1 MGNSTEKI
9 RMKGTVL
16 IIDDEKQLRGLL
28 KRIIELEDYAVTEV
42 GDLKSAWKI
51 LENQVIQVVLSDVKL
66 PDGNGVEFT
75 QKFKE
80 KYPQLEIIVMT
91 AYGTIQDGIKAMK
104 NGAFDY
110 LVKGDDN
117 EKILP
122 MLSLAMDKVQNQP
135 LTVQNT
141 HQGFEKVL
149 GKSKQI
155 KEVIS
160 LALKVAKT
168 NTTVLL
174 TGETG
179 TGKEVFANAI
189 HQESIRAS
197 KNFVAVNCATFSRE
211 ILESELFGHKAGS
224 FTGATKDKKG
234 LFEEADGGT
243 IFLDEIGEMS
253 LDLQAKLLRVLETG
267 TFMKVGDTKLI
278 KVDVR
283 IISAT
288 NRDLSQ
294 EVNEGHFRSD
304 LFYRLSVFQIALPP
318 LRERKTDIEVL
329 ARFFT
334 KEFSKKFNIAI
345 ADLQQGFLEKLENYD
360 WKGNIREL
368 KNVIER
374 TIILNENGQLTID
387 SLPIA
392 IQFPSENV
400 ASQINSFDL
409 QTIEKQHIQK
419 VLKHTKGN
427 KTETARLLN
436 IGLTTLYRKIEEY
449 GIN

>member
-1 MGNSTEKI
+1 
-9 RMKGTVL
+9 MKGTVL

>member
-1 MGNSTEKI
+1 
-9 RMKGTVL
+9 MKGTVL

-28 KRIIELEDYAVTEV
+28 KRIIELEDYTVWEV

-51 LENQVIQVVLSDVKL
+51 LENQAIQVVLSDVKL
-66 PDGNGVEFT
+66 PDGNGVDFT

-80 KYPQLEIIVMT
+80 KYPSLEIIVMT

-122 MLSLAMDKVQNQP
+122 MLSLAMDKVQNQSQSIQP
-135 LTVQNT
+135 KN
-141 HQGFEKVL
+141 QGFEKVL

-160 LALKVAKT
+160 LAQKVAKT
-168 NTTVLL
+168 DTTVLL

-189 HQESIRAS
+189 HQESKRAS

-211 ILESELFGHKAGS
+211 ILESELFGHKSGA

-267 TFMKVGDTKLI
+267 TFIKVGDTKLI

-288 NRDLSQ
+288 NRDLSK
-294 EVNEGHFRSD
+294 EANEGHFRSD

-329 ARFFT
+329 ARFFA
-334 KEFSKKFNIAI
+334 KDFAKKFSITI
-345 ADLQQGFLEKLENYD
+345 ADLQEDFLTKLTNYE
-360 WKGNIREL
+360 WQGNIREL
-368 KNVIER
+368 RNVIER
-374 TIILNENGQLTID
+374 TIILNENGHLTVE
-387 SLPIA
+387 SLPIS
-392 IQFPSENV
+392 IQFPAENI
-400 ASQINSFDL
+400 SSKTLNSFDL
-409 QTIEKQHIQK
+409 QSIEKQHIQK
-419 VLKHTKGN
+419 VLQHTKGN

-449 GIN
+449 GIG

>member
-51 LENQVIQVVLSDVKL
+51 LENQAIQVVLSDVKL

>member
-1 MGNSTEKI
+1 
-9 RMKGTVL
+9 MKGRVL

-51 LENQVIQVVLSDVKL
+51 LENQAIQVVLSDVKL

-189 HQESIRAS
+189 HQESTRAS

-334 KEFSKKFNIAI
+334 KDFSKKFNIPI
-345 ADLQQGFLEKLENYD
+345 GDLQHEFLEKLENYD

>member
-1 MGNSTEKI
+1 
-9 RMKGTVL
+9 MKGTVL

-28 KRIIELEDYAVTEV
+28 KRIIELEDYTVWEV

-51 LENQVIQVVLSDVKL
+51 LENQAIQVVLSDVKL
-66 PDGNGVEFT
+66 PDGNGVDFT

-80 KYPQLEIIVMT
+80 KYPSLEIIVMT

-122 MLSLAMDKVQNQP
+122 MLSLALEKVQNQSP
-135 LTVQNT
+135 IIQPKS
-141 HQGFEKVL
+141 QGFEKVL

-160 LALKVAKT
+160 LAQKVAKT
-168 NTTVLL
+168 DTTVLL

-189 HQESIRAS
+189 HQESKRAL

-211 ILESELFGHKAGS
+211 ILESELFGHKAGA

-267 TFMKVGDTKLI
+267 TFIKVGDTKLI

-288 NRDLSQ
+288 NRDLSK
-294 EVNEGHFRSD
+294 EANEGHFRSD

-329 ARFFT
+329 ARFFA
-334 KEFSKKFNIAI
+334 KDFAKKFSISI
-345 ADLQQGFLEKLENYD
+345 ADLQEDFLAKLTNYE
-360 WKGNIREL
+360 WQGNIREL
-368 KNVIER
+368 RNVIER
-374 TIILNENGQLTID
+374 TIILNENGYLTVE
-387 SLPIA
+387 SLPIN
-392 IQFPSENV
+392 IQFPAENL
-400 ASQINSFDL
+400 SSNLLNSFDL
-409 QTIEKQHIQK
+409 HTIEKQHIQK
-419 VLKHTKGN
+419 VLQHTKGN

-449 GIN
+449 GIS

>member
-334 KEFSKKFNIAI
+334 KDFSKKFNIAI

-374 TIILNENGQLTID
+374 TIILNENGQLTVD

-400 ASQINSFDL
+400 ASQVNSFDL